1 MVPCRYFRQQL
12 YTLIEMSIEDIEQIL
27 AKAYDRNVNTS
38 LEEPLVPF
46 FEEFLRQKLNGRPY

>member
-1 MVPCRYFRQQL
+1 
-12 YTLIEMSIEDIEQIL
+12 MSIEDIEQIL